1 MVEPFI
7 FLYPILSGSLY
18 LYSRESLE
26 RPIRT
31 VAKSVFAMNGL
42 EYFNSGWHQTRWDR
56 GGSRGLGIVAAVRPL
71 SPDMLAS
78 LMIFA
83 PPEQEKK
90 VSKGG
95 GGEGKRAE
103 KANTRFCNLVG
114 GKYFWTKTITRNN
127 RKIKIAECP
136 IAFVE

>member
-1 MVEPFI
+1 MDSSTLIQGGIRRDGTGADPGVWG
-7 FLYPILSGSLY
+7 LWRLS
-18 LYSRESLE
+18 
-26 RPIRT
+26 
-31 VAKSVFAMNGL
+31 A
-42 EYFNSGWHQTRWDR
+42 
-56 GGSRGLGIVAAVRPL
+56 PL

-114 GKYFWTKTITRNN
+114 GKHFWTKTITRNN
-127 RKIKIAECP
+127 RKIKIAESP